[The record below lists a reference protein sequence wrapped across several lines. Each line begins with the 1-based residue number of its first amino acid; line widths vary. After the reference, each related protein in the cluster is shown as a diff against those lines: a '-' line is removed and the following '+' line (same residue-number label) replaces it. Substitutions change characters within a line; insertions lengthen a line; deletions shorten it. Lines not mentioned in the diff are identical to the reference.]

1 MGRLS
6 AVRGGVCTV
15 HGPVSPANAR
25 QSAVRSRRLSVRD
38 GVHAGGSSRQSP
50 SRYVWC
56 GEPAKR
62 WPGGSKNARRSARFT
77 RSLEREDVRHWQGW
91 QGWVSGRHGSRALG
105 GGLLERERWG
115 HRRPMER
122 RMECGRRGQDAY
134 GRSNLGVQG
143 RGRRR
148 ATAARGGLGPGKRWG
163 VVLQPGD
170 PLVGRTGTGRRSVG
184 GDKQACMGGRGG
196 RQAGAEVVG
205 GSKMERCKTRKEQD
219 SKVERTSFT

>member
-1 MGRLS
+1 M
-6 AVRGGVCTV
+6 

-38 GVHAGGSSRQSP
+38 GVHAGRSSRQSP

-62 WPGGSKNARRSARFT
+62 WPGGARTLEEARAS
-77 RSLEREDVRHWQGW
+77 RGVSGEDVRHWQGW
-91 QGWVSGRHGSRALG
+91 VGATVLERWGGS
-105 GGLLERERWG
+105 LLERERWG

-170 PLVGRTGTGRRSVG
+170 PPVGGTGTGRRSVG
-184 GDKQACMGGRGG
+184 GDKQACMNGRRG
-196 RQAGAEVVG
+196 RQTETKVVG

-219 SKVERTSFT
+219 S

>member
-6 AVRGGVCTV
+6 AARGGVCTV

-38 GVHAGGSSRQSP
+38 GVHAGSSSRQSP
-50 SRYVWC
+50 SGYVWC

-62 WPGGSKNARRSARFT
+62 WPGGQERSKK
-77 RSLEREDVRHWQGW
+77 
-91 QGWVSGRHGSRALG
+91 RALHAEFGERRREALAGVAGVGEWAPRFSSAG
-105 GGLLERERWG
+105 GGRSLLERERWG

-148 ATAARGGLGPGKRWG
+148 ATAARGGLGPGKGWG
-163 VVLQPGD
+163 VVCQPGV
-170 PLVGRTGTGRRSVG
+170 PPVGGTGTWG
-184 GDKQACMGGRGG
+184 GGVSEAT
-196 RQAGAEVVG
+196 
-205 GSKMERCKTRKEQD
+205 SKP
-219 SKVERTSFT
+219 V